1 MEVAELARNKEAIL
15 LLKEKFAQVD
25 SNQVRKQS
33 FDQILFNE
41 AALDSAVSVLSS
53 MDNALLSDG
62 KRLLQQ
68 MSKGNIPCGIWNA
81 FSSRLNA
88 MKEEIQNL
96 IEDIQK
102 QVQDEPTKLNP
113 ETLQEENTKLKK
125 EIEQLRSAIKTEN
138 QILQCEKTVEELKR
152 CESHCIRTFHAKFA
166 KKESMEW
173 DESLYEYGRHFS
185 PF

>member
-1 MEVAELARNKEAIL
+1 MLTHNIGVG
-15 LLKEKFAQVD
+15 D
-25 SNQVRKQS
+25 QVRKQS

-113 ETLQEENTKLKK
+113 ETLQKENNKLKK

-138 QILQCEKTVEELKR
+138 QILRCEKTVEELKR
-152 CESHCIRTFHAKFA
+152 CESHCSHFSCQIGKIRNHG
-166 KKESMEW
+166 MGRCW
-173 DESLYEYGRHFS
+173 SLYEYGRHFS